1 MSVRVPIAV
10 WLSSFGAGGTERQMV
25 HLIRGLDRDRFIVH
39 AACFEARGQW
49 RDAAAE
55 SAVEIAEF
63 PIHGFFRPNTW
74 RQVRTYADWC
84 RNRRIAAVI
93 TSDFYTNIFGL
104 TGAAIAGVPVRIGGR
119 REIVTDKSTA
129 KLVLQ
134 RGAYALAGAVV
145 ANSNAAASRLRREG
159 VSSRSIH
166 VVSNGVELPDRAM
179 RNRAGR
185 PRAVCVANLRPEKGH
200 DVLIE
205 ALAARPDLRD
215 LQVELVGDG
224 PCRSALDAQARARGV
239 GEQVRFLGERRDVG
253 ERLANAD
260 LFVLPSRTEALPN
273 SVMEAMAAGLP
284 VVACRIGGIPEL
296 VEHAVTGLLVPPDD
310 PDALADAMA
319 QLVAN
324 PARAS
329 ALGAAARAAV
339 AERFSMARMIAGF
352 TEILLEQLRRQ
363 KLEVGLSAVAR
374 NVS

>member
-1 MSVRVPIAV
+1 
-10 WLSSFGAGGTERQMV
+10 
-25 HLIRGLDRDRFIVH
+25 
-39 AACFEARGQW
+39 
-49 RDAAAE
+49 
-55 SAVEIAEF
+55 
-63 PIHGFFRPNTW
+63 
-74 RQVRTYADWC
+74 
-84 RNRRIAAVI
+84 VI

-104 TGAAIAGVPVRIGGR
+104 TGAAVAGVPVRIGGR

-145 ANSNAAASRLRREG
+145 ANSHAAASRLRREG
-159 VSSRSIH
+159 VPSRSIH
-166 VVSNGVELPDRAM
+166 VVSNGVELPERPT

-185 PRAVCVANLRPEKGH
+185 PRAGCVANLRPEKGH

-284 VVACRIGGIPEL
+284 IVACRIGGIPEL
-296 VEHAVTGLLVPPDD
+296 VEDGVTGLLVPPDD
-310 PDALADAMA
+310 PDALGEAMA

>member
-25 HLIRGLDRDRFIVH
+25 HLIRGLDRDCFSVH

-49 RDAAAE
+49 HDAAAA

-104 TGAAIAGVPVRIGGR
+104 TGAALAGVPVRIGGR
-119 REIVTDKSTA
+119 REIVTDKGPA

-134 RGAYALAGAVV
+134 RGAYALAGAIV

-159 VSSRSIH
+159 VPSRSIH
-166 VVSNGVELPDRAM
+166 VVSNGVELPQRAM
-179 RNRAGR
+179 RERAGR

-200 DVLIE
+200 DVLID
-205 ALAARPDLRD
+205 AIAGRPDLRD
-215 LQVELVGDG
+215 LQVEFVGDG
-224 PCRSALDAQARARGV
+224 PCRSALEAQARARGV
-239 GEQVRFLGERRDVG
+239 GDRVRFLGERRDVG
-253 ERLANAD
+253 ERLGDAD

-296 VEHAVTGLLVPPDD
+296 VEHGVTGLLVPPDD

-329 ALGAAARAAV
+329 ALGAAARGAV